1 MAPPAE
7 MVLTLCSAPLEPWEK
22 ACTPEPSRG
31 PFPQAAPSPV
41 LPHPLLAQWFPL
53 PSGLLPFLTNSLACM
68 LLRRP
73 PGHLGEALPSPQSA
87 AVLPQVPMTPPH
99 TVVVCVHLPPLDPE
113 APRGTVSRLPPWRRQ
128 TSDKPR
134 CPRVPGRSGS
144 AHERHRLRPQ
154 KGWGL

>member
-31 PFPQAAPSPV
+31 PFPQAAPLPCPSPPPPDPV
-41 LPHPLLAQWFPL
+41 VPSAQRAPAFPHQLL
-53 PSGLLPFLTNSLACM
+53 GM

-87 AVLPQVPMTPPH
+87 AVLLQVPMTPPH

-113 APRGTVSRLPPWRRQ
+113 APRGTVSCLPPWRRQ